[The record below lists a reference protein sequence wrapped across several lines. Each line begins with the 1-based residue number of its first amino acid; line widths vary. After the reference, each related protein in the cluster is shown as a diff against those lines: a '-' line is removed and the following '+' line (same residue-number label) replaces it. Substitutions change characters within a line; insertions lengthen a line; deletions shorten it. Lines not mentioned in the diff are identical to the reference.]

1 MLLLAALLA
10 DTALHAEPGKQPT
23 GPELQLQLARSER
36 FYLEL
41 DPARR
46 SLRLR
51 LEGVALRSYPLLRA
65 ETGVPRIAFV
75 PLAETTPFGRGVLP
89 AVHLEPPRPEMRL
102 EILPPPAD
110 ADSTSPPLQLPPR
123 FDEMPVPW
131 TYRLGSV
138 GDFTLVVT
146 SPRRAT
152 QASPKTILG
161 ILRDKLVEVKEAFS
175 SRGSVLRL
183 TLSRADAEHLYRALP
198 PDTSLLVLAP

>member
-1 MLLLAALLA
+1 MLLLTALLA
-10 DTALHAEPGKQPT
+10 GTALHAGRREQPT
-23 GPELQLQLARSER
+23 GPELQLQLARGEH

-65 ETGVPRIAFV
+65 ETGAPRIAFV
-75 PLAETTPFGRGVLP
+75 PLAEATPFARGVLP

-123 FDEMPVPW
+123 FDQMPVPW
-131 TYRLGSV
+131 TYRLVSGEN
-138 GDFTLVVT
+138 FTLVIT
-146 SPRRAT
+146 SPRHAT
-152 QASPKTILG
+152 QASPKDILG

-198 PDTSLLVLAP
+198 PETNLLVLAP